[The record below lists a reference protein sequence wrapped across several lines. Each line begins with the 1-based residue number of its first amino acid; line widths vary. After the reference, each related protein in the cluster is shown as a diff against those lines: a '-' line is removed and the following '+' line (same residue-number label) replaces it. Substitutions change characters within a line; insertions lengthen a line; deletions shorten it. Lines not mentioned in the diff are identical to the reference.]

1 MVLGSTQFEPRR
13 SPRIFTPH
21 GQRSQPETLQT
32 ILHKSCSSFKHP
44 NECTHHLEHLRHDL
58 RGVVPPSVHRNP
70 SLAIKEGDLIVAVN
84 GVLGSSGA
92 MSAAMGAAKVLVLD
106 VERASFASLPR
117 ARQDNPVLA

>member
-1 MVLGSTQFEPRR
+1 MVWRAPSRACADKPTCPFVREK
-13 SPRIFTPH
+13 
-21 GQRSQPETLQT
+21 QRVE
-32 ILHKSCSSFKHP
+32 KRVGGCSSFKHP
-44 NECTHHLEHLRHDL
+44 NECTHHPEHLRHDL